1 MSRHPVIFTNHL
13 PLLCVPVFGR
23 DAASLTTAA
32 QAAKGAPLDMIE
44 WRVDFLANL
53 SQIPHALSALRG
65 VLPDTPVL
73 ATFRTKE
80 EGGEQSLPDPDY
92 FEILRCLMETG
103 QIDGIDIEYFHSPKD
118 RQAAI
123 ARAKEAGLFVI
134 VSSHH
139 FDGTPAEGQMEA
151 LLETLVETGGIG
163 KLAVMPKTPRDVLA
177 LLSATLAVKER
188 YPDRPIITMAMG
200 PLGVITRIA
209 GETFGSALTFGT
221 AGAASA
227 PGQLPADTLRMMLIA
242 LHGEK

>member
-1 MSRHPVIFTNHL
+1 MAKSPIHFSNHP

-23 DAASLTTAA
+23 DVASLMAA
-32 QAAKGAPLDMIE
+32 AEAAKGAPWDVIE
-44 WRVDFLANL
+44 WRVDFLSDL
-53 SQIPHALSALRG
+53 SQLTSALGALRS
-65 VLPDTPVL
+65 VLPDAPVL

-92 FEILRCLMETG
+92 FEILRRLMETG
-103 QIDGIDIEYFHSPKD
+103 QIGGIDIEYFHNPKD

-123 ARAKEAGLFVI
+123 ARAQEAGLFVI

-188 YPDRPIITMAMG
+188 YPDRPLITMAMG

-227 PGQLPADTLRMMLIA
+227 PGQLPADTLRTMLTA
-242 LHGEK
+242 LHGK